1 MFEIEGG
8 RGEDKYLRT
17 PSYFQMPMFNYRRK
31 EGVNKECVN
40 LMLLSLC
47 LVAYAEIVGAK
58 EKVFKTESRLK
69 LTCLLRDATAAPD
82 YIFW

>member
-1 MFEIEGG
+1 
-8 RGEDKYLRT
+8 
-17 PSYFQMPMFNYRRK
+17 MFNFRRK
-31 EGVNKECVN
+31 KGVKKERVN
-40 LMLLSLC
+40 LMPLSFC

-69 LTCLLRDATAAPD
+69 LTCLLRDATAAPH

>member
-1 MFEIEGG
+1 MWPQASTFEGISSYGLGKGEGG
-8 RGEDKYLRT
+8 R
-17 PSYFQMPMFNYRRK
+17 SYDDISMF
-31 EGVNKECVN
+31 
-40 LMLLSLC
+40 

-69 LTCLLRDATAAPD
+69 LTCLLRDATAAPE